1 MKRLIVALLTVITVL
16 SGCSQSKVDNNNQAN
31 AVQDTIKVP
40 EKSNVT
46 NEQMSKNISES
57 IKKDFEVKESESN
70 LKALEIIAETEKVI
84 SLIDKKKNKEAKE
97 EMAKL
102 IGNLEILITKDPKVV
117 LVPLGSQY
125 AVNDVVVD
133 VETAKQII
141 KDAKKAMKKGYYQ
154 VAKELLNGLTSE
166 YKIVTTY
173 LPVGTYP
180 AAMRLA
186 AAKLD
191 DEKNEE
197 AKEILLQA
205 LNTLVIKEE
214 NIPMPVLKAEEFIS
228 LAAIAMA
235 GTEKNKKS
243 VANVLLDNAD
253 YQLKLAEV
261 MGYGKK
267 DKEFKELAKAIKS
280 LKKAVNKDE
289 ETATMFGDLSK
300 KIKNFKERLFFKKDT
315 VNK

>member
-1 MKRLIVALLTVITVL
+1 MKRLIVALLTMITVL
-16 SGCSQSKVDNNNQAN
+16 TGCSQNKVDNNNQSN
-31 AVQDTIKVP
+31 AIQDTIKVP
-40 EKSNVT
+40 DKSNVT
-46 NEQMSKNISES
+46 NEQIAKDISDS
-57 IKKDFEVKESESN
+57 IKKDFEVKETESN
-70 LKALEIIAETEKVI
+70 LKALEIVAETEKVI
-84 SLIDKKKNKEAKE
+84 GLIDKNKDKEARE

-102 IGNLEILITKDPKVV
+102 IGNLEILITKDPNVV
-117 LVPLGSQY
+117 LVPLGSEY
-125 AVNDVVVD
+125 AVNDVVID

-141 KDAKKAMKKGYYQ
+141 KDARKAMKDGYYQ
-154 VAKELLNGLTSE
+154 TAKELLDGLTSE
-166 YKIVTTY
+166 YNIVTTY

-180 AAMRLA
+180 DAMKLA
-186 AAKLD
+186 SAKLD
-191 DEKNEE
+191 DKKSKE

-228 LAAIAMA
+228 LAAVAMA
-235 GTEKNKKS
+235 GTEKNKKD

-261 MGYGKK
+261 MGYGRK

-289 ETATMFGDLSK
+289 ETKTMFEDLSK
-300 KIKNFKERLFFKKDT
+300 KIKNFKERLFFKK
-315 VNK
+315 NKK